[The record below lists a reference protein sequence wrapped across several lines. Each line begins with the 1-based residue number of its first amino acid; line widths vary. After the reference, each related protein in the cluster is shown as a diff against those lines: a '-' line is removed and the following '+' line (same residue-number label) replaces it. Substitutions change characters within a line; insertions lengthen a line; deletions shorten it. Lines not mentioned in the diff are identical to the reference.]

1 MEVYKEDYEL
11 QKPFWTWE
19 AINDWQKRIKGYTD
33 EQKKFY
39 NDMVPKIGE
48 LKNLIASDQG
58 WEVLAESKKD
68 DVIVETKRSI
78 RGFYIMRAN
87 GMIDYPAKDIFRF
100 ICYTP
105 MKPQWDLNNDQT
117 VYKKKVG
124 VNAYIVYS
132 RTVKKFVIS
141 PRDFVVN
148 LIQNT
153 EADGTTYYCASST
166 DCEFEIPEVNN
177 VIRG

>member
-1 MEVYKEDYEL
+1 
-11 QKPFWTWE
+11 
-19 AINDWQKRIKGYTD
+19 
-33 EQKKFY
+33 
-39 NDMVPKIGE
+39 MVPKIGE

-58 WEVLAESKKD
+58 WDVLAESKKD
-68 DVIVETKRSI
+68 DVLVETKRSI

-87 GMIDYPAKDIFRF
+87 GIIDYPAKDIFRF

-117 VYKKKVG
+117 VYKKKIG
-124 VNAYIVYS
+124 VNAYVVYS

-148 LIQNT
+148 LI
-153 EADGTTYYCASST
+153 
-166 DCEFEIPEVNN
+166 
-177 VIRG
+177 